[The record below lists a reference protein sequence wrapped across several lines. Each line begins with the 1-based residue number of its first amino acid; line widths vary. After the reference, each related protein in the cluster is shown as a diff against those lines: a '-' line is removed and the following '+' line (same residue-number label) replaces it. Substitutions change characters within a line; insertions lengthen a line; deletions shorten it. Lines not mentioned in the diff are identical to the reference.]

1 MCLPHNRCHYYSGGK
16 GNNGFKRLIE
26 GGLTSKGVSD
36 SIMHVNNAPQLQTI
50 VLIFLSCG
58 KILPVEIQE
67 KAM

>member
-16 GNNGFKRLIE
+16 GNNGFKCLIE
-26 GGLTSKGVSD
+26 GLTSKGVSD
-36 SIMHVNNAPQLQTI
+36 SIMHINNAPQLQTI

>member
-26 GGLTSKGVSD
+26 GLTSKGVSD

>member
-26 GGLTSKGVSD
+26 GLTSKGVSD

-58 KILPVEIQE
+58 KISPVEIQE